1 MADEIED
8 LEDDEELSD
17 EESEDGLKRKK
28 FTGKKIIL
36 FVAAPLLVIGLGV
49 GAAFFL
55 GLFSSDTE
63 VAEHGED
70 AETHEVDVSD
80 VVFYDLPEILVTL
93 NGGERATNYL
103 KIRVALELEDKDAV
117 PRLEALLP
125 RILDNFQVY
134 LRELRIEDING
145 SAGLFRLKEELLV
158 RVNTAVQPTR
168 INDVLFKEMLVQ

>member
-63 VAEHGED
+63 VAEHGE
-70 AETHEVDVSD
+70 THEVDISN

-93 NGGERATNYL
+93 NGGDRATNYL